1 MNGKLG
7 RMWNEAVTTDFKFSF
22 KVFAQISFASFRK
35 VRSVQNKPKK
45 CMLRY
50 NISYI

>member
-22 KVFAQISFASFRK
+22 IVFAQISSQKFQEGTYCSK
-35 VRSVQNKPKK
+35 
-45 CMLRY
+45 
-50 NISYI
+50 